1 MITEVAGVGLNSQM
15 YSFDMPIQIS
25 CQECFVVTE
34 FTGKA
39 GLDLQM
45 YHFTM
50 SFQIT
55 RIIRFVITLATV
67 KSFDSL
73 MDSFDMIVKEMLMN
87 GFVITQMASK
97 FFTFFVS

>member
-1 MITEVAGVGLNSQM
+1 MITEVAGVGLNSKV
-15 YSFDMPIQIS
+15 YRFDMPIQIS

-34 FTGKA
+34 FTGEA

-55 RIIRFVITLATV
+55 RIIRFVITLATM
-67 KSFDSL
+67 KPFDSL

-87 GFVITQMASK
+87 GLVITQMA
-97 FFTFFVS
+97 

>member
-1 MITEVAGVGLNSQM
+1 MFLKHGPKKLGTQPLANTVMSSVVLVVHVYSESLRDWGFMITEVAGVGLDSKV
-15 YSFDMPIQIS
+15 YCFDMPIQIS

-34 FTGKA
+34 FTSEA

-55 RIIRFVITLATV
+55 
-67 KSFDSL
+67 
-73 MDSFDMIVKEMLMN
+73 
-87 GFVITQMASK
+87 
-97 FFTFFVS
+97 